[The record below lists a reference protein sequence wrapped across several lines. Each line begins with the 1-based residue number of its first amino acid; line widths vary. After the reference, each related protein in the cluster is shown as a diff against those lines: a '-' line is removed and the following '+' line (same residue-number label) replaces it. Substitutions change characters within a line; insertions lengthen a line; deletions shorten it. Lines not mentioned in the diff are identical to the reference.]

1 MRPELR
7 FVLAIFL
14 MIGVLFGTNL
24 LFPPPPTLEPPTPA
38 AVEGEPQTEEPP
50 ESAVTTSVGIGVVP
64 APDAPVVPERRIRV
78 RGPLYE
84 FEFSNYG
91 AQLQSAVLPGF
102 RSFADDGPVQLLL
115 RDGPGAFGNRVAVA
129 GDTLDFS
136 AMPFEVSPAEGLTLA
151 EGGDPQELGFAFR
164 SPDGA
169 TGFEIRYRF
178 DPDSYLID
186 VRGRVLGV
194 DRGLLLT
201 DLGQGLAFN
210 EARPADDEQALAYVV
225 NHTQDG
231 IRQRP
236 LRNFEDDRVEDGP
249 LLWVALKSKYFLAAL
264 LAGEDW
270 EAERF
275 LGGVFA
281 RRPVDLYGGEEPR
294 VSVTAAQSLLP
305 DDSFAYRVYLGPQDF
320 TRLTTIG
327 GDLEDVNPVGW
338 RWLRPV
344 IQPFAAIITT
354 ILIYLHNRLGWGYGW
369 VLILFGVMMRVV
381 LFPLN
386 QKAMRAQLRNT
397 AVAPMVKEIQAKYK
411 NDRERQQKE
420 MMRLYKEHGFNP
432 LAGCVPMLIPFP
444 VLITLFFVFQNT
456 IELRGVSFLWLPDLS
471 APDPL
476 YLLPVFLGLSM
487 FLLQWVSMRT
497 MEQVNPQ
504 MKMMLWFMPIFMV
517 FIFFQ
522 LASGLNLYY
531 ATANIATLPQQYWI
545 ARERQKARNKAPSQV

>member
-7 FVLAIFL
+7 FVLAIIL
-14 MIGVLFGTNL
+14 MIGVLFGTNV
-24 LFPPPPTLEPPTPA
+24 LFPPTAPLEAPLEETVESAAPTGEPA
-38 AVEGEPQTEEPP
+38 AATDVGT
-50 ESAVTTSVGIGVVP
+50 TTSVTAP
-64 APDAPVVPERRIRV
+64 APDPPVVPERRVLV

-91 AQLQSAVLPGF
+91 AQLESVLLTGF
-102 RSFADDGPVQLLL
+102 KSFVDDGPAQLIP
-115 RDGPGAFGNRVAVA
+115 RGGPGALGSRIVAA
-129 GDTLDFS
+129 SDTLDFS
-136 AMPFEVSPAEGLTLA
+136 GVPFLVSPADGLDLV
-151 EGGDPQELGFAFR
+151 EGGDPQQLSFTFTSANG
-164 SPDGA
+164 GL
-169 TGFEIRYRF
+169 GFEIRYLF
-178 DPDSYLID
+178 DPDSYLIA
-186 VRGRVLGV
+186 VSGQVQGIN
-194 DRGLLLT
+194 RGLLLT
-201 DLGQGLAFN
+201 DMGHGLAFN
-210 EARPADDEQALAYVV
+210 EARPADDEQALAYVI

-236 LRNFEDDRVEDGP
+236 LRRFEDDRIEDGP
-249 LLWVALKSKYFLAAL
+249 LLWAAFKSKYFLMAL
-264 LAGEDW
+264 LAGDDW
-270 EAERF
+270 ESERF
-275 LGGVFA
+275 LGGVVA
-281 RRPVDLYGGEEPR
+281 RRRPELEGAGPG
-294 VSVTAAQSLLP
+294 VSVTAAQSLLA

-320 TRLTTIG
+320 TRLTAIG

-354 ILIYLHNRLGWGYGW
+354 ILIYLHNQLGWGYGM
-369 VLILFGVMMRVV
+369 VLILFGVMMRIV

-397 AVAPMVKEIQAKYK
+397 AAAPLVKEIQTKYK
-411 NDRERQQKE
+411 NEPERQQKE

-456 IELRGVSFLWLPDLS
+456 IELRGVPFLWLPDLS
-471 APDPL
+471 APDPF
-476 YLLPVFLGLSM
+476 YVLPVFLGISM
-487 FLLQWVSMRT
+487 FLLQWVSMRS

-517 FIFFQ
+517 FIFLQ

-545 ARERQKARNKAPSQV
+545 AKERKKARVKPS

>member
-24 LFPPPPTLEPPTPA
+24 LFPPPPTPELPVPA
-38 AVEGEPQTEEPP
+38 AVEGEAPAVEPAEP
-50 ESAVTTSVGIGVVP
+50 GVTGSSAVGAAAV
-64 APDAPVVPERRIRV
+64 PDAPVVAERRICV
-78 RGPLYE
+78 QGPLYE

-91 AQLQSAVLPGF
+91 ARLQSAILPGF

-115 RDGPGAFGNRVAVA
+115 RDGPGALGNRVAVP

-136 AMPFEVSPAEGLTLA
+136 AVPFEVSPAEGLALV
-151 EGGDPQELGFAFR
+151 EGDDPQELSFTFR
-164 SPDGA
+164 SPDGT

-210 EARPADDEQALAYVV
+210 ETRPDDDEQALAYVV

-236 LRNFEDDRVEDGP
+236 LRNFEEDRVEDGP
-249 LLWVALKSKYFLAAL
+249 LLWAALKSKYFLAAL
-264 LAGEDW
+264 LAGDDW

-294 VSVTAAQSLLP
+294 VSVTTAQSLLP

-320 TRLTTIG
+320 TRLRAIG

-354 ILIYLHNRLGWGYGW
+354 ILIYLHNQLGWGYGW

-411 NDRERQQKE
+411 NDPERQQKE

-545 ARERQKARNKAPSQV
+545 ARERQKARTKAPS

>member
-7 FVLAIFL
+7 FVLAVML

-24 LFPPPPTLEPPTPA
+24 LFPPAPPPDPPGA
-38 AVEGEPQTEEPP
+38 AEAEGDVRAGDPP
-50 ESAVTTSVGIGVVP
+50 EAVGVTGGGAVIP
-64 APDAPVVPERRIRV
+64 AEPDPPAVPERRIPV

-91 AQLQSAVLPGF
+91 ARLESAILREF
-102 RSFADDGPVQLLL
+102 RSFVDDGPVQLLP
-115 RDGPGAFGNRVAVA
+115 RGGRGAMGSRIVVA

-136 AMPFEVSPAEGLTLA
+136 VVPFEVSPAEGLTLV
-151 EGGDPQELGFAFR
+151 EGGDPQELAFTFR
-164 SPDGA
+164 SPDGRL
-169 TGFEIRYRF
+169 GFEIRYRF
-178 DPDSYLID
+178 DPDSYLIG
-186 VRGRVLGV
+186 VHGRVQGV
-194 DRGLLLT
+194 ERGLLLT
-201 DLGQGLAFN
+201 DLGEGLAFN

-225 NHTQDG
+225 NHSQDG

-236 LRNFEDDRVEDGP
+236 LRNFEEDRVEDGP
-249 LLWVALKSKYFLAAL
+249 LLWAAFKSKYFLAAL
-264 LAGEDW
+264 MAGEGW
-270 EAERF
+270 EAGRF

-281 RRPVDLYGGEEPR
+281 RRPLDMLGGEEPR

-320 TRLTTIG
+320 TRLREIG

-354 ILIYLHNRLGWGYGW
+354 ILIYLHNQLGWGYGW

-397 AVAPMVKEIQAKYK
+397 AVAPLVKEIQTKYK
-411 NDRERQQKE
+411 SDPERQQKE
-420 MMRLYKEHGFNP
+420 MMKLYKDHGFNP

-476 YLLPVFLGLSM
+476 YLLPVFLGVSM
-487 FLLQWVSMRT
+487 FLLQWVSMRS

-545 ARERQKARNKAPSQV
+545 AKERQKAQAKPA

>member
-24 LFPPPPTLEPPTPA
+24 LFPPPPATEPPVPA
-38 AVEGEPQTEEPP
+38 AAESEPQAEEPAEP
-50 ESAVTTSVGIGVVP
+50 AVTAPTGIAATAV
-64 APDAPVVPERRIRV
+64 PDAPVVPERRIRV
-78 RGPLYE
+78 QGPLYE

-91 AQLQSAVLPGF
+91 AQLHSAMLPGF
-102 RSFADDGPVQLLL
+102 RSFVDDGPVQLLL
-115 RDGPGAFGNRVAVA
+115 RSGPGALGSRVAVT

-136 AMPFEVSPAEGLTLA
+136 VVPFEVSPAEELMLV
-151 EGGDPQELGFAFR
+151 EGDDPQELSFTFL
-164 SPDGA
+164 SPDGR

-186 VRGRVLGV
+186 VHGRVLGV

-210 EARPADDEQALAYVV
+210 EARPADDETALAYVV
-225 NHTQDG
+225 NHSQDG

-236 LRNFEDDRVEDGP
+236 LRNFEEDRVEDGP

-264 LAGEDW
+264 LAGDGR

-320 TRLTTIG
+320 TRLRAIG
-327 GDLEDVNPVGW
+327 SDLEDVNPVGW

-354 ILIYLHNRLGWGYGW
+354 ILIYLHNQLGWGYGW

-411 NDRERQQKE
+411 KDPERQQKE

-545 ARERQKARNKAPSQV
+545 ARERQKARNKAS

>member
-7 FVLAIFL
+7 FVLAILL

-24 LFPPPPTLEPPTPA
+24 LFPPPPAPEAPVPA
-38 AVEGEPQTEEPP
+38 AVESEPRAGEPA
-50 ESAVTTSVGIGVVP
+50 ESAVTPSSGI
-64 APDAPVVPERRIRV
+64 ATAAEPDPPEVPERRIRV

-91 AQLQSAVLPGF
+91 AQLHSAMLPGF
-102 RSFADDGPVQLLL
+102 TSFADDGPVQLLL
-115 RDGPGAFGNRVAVA
+115 RNGPGALGNRVAVA

-136 AMPFEVSPAEGLTLA
+136 AVPFEVSPAEGLALV
-151 EGGDPQELGFAFR
+151 EGGDPQELSFTFR
-164 SPDGA
+164 SPDGMY
-169 TGFEIRYRF
+169 GFEIRYRF
-178 DPDSYLID
+178 DPASYLID

-210 EARPADDEQALAYVV
+210 EARPSDDEQALGYVV

-236 LRNFEDDRVEDGP
+236 LRNFEEDRVEDGP

-264 LAGEDW
+264 LAGEDR

-320 TRLTTIG
+320 TRLRAIG

-354 ILIYLHNRLGWGYGW
+354 ILIYLHNQLGWGYGW

-411 NDRERQQKE
+411 NDPERQQKE

-545 ARERQKARNKAPSQV
+545 ARERQKARNKAPS

>member
-7 FVLAIFL
+7 FVLAILL

-24 LFPPPPTLEPPTPA
+24 LFPPPPAPEAPVPA
-38 AVEGEPQTEEPP
+38 AVESEPRAGEPA
-50 ESAVTTSVGIGVVP
+50 ESAVTPSSGI
-64 APDAPVVPERRIRV
+64 ATAAEPDPPEVPERRIRV

-91 AQLQSAVLPGF
+91 AQLHSAMLPGF
-102 RSFADDGPVQLLL
+102 TSFADDGPVQLLL
-115 RDGPGAFGNRVAVA
+115 RNGPGALGNRVAVA

-136 AMPFEVSPAEGLTLA
+136 AVPFEVSPAEGLALV
-151 EGGDPQELGFAFR
+151 EGGDPQELSFTFR
-164 SPDGA
+164 SPDGMY
-169 TGFEIRYRF
+169 GFEIRYRF
-178 DPDSYLID
+178 DPASYLID

-210 EARPADDEQALAYVV
+210 EARPSDDEQALGYVV

-236 LRNFEDDRVEDGP
+236 LRNFEEDRVEDGP

-264 LAGEDW
+264 LAGEDR

-320 TRLTTIG
+320 TRLRAIG

-354 ILIYLHNRLGWGYGW
+354 ILIYLHNQLGWGYGW

-411 NDRERQQKE
+411 NDPERQQKE

-476 YLLPVFLGLSM
+476 YLLPVFLGVSM

-545 ARERQKARNKAPSQV
+545 ARERQKARNKAPS

>member
-14 MIGVLFGTNL
+14 MVGVLFGTNL
-24 LFPPPPTLEPPTPA
+24 LFPPPPTPEAPVPA
-38 AVEGEPQTEEPP
+38 AVESEPQAGEPAEPAGTP
-50 ESAVTTSVGIGVVP
+50 SSGTATAAV
-64 APDAPVVPERRIRV
+64 PDPPVVPERRVRV

-91 AQLQSAVLPGF
+91 ARLHSAILPGF
-102 RSFADDGPVQLLL
+102 TSFADDGPVQLLL
-115 RDGPGAFGNRVAVA
+115 RNGPGAFGNRVALA

-136 AMPFEVSPAEGLTLA
+136 AVPFEVSPAEGLTLV
-151 EGGDPQELGFAFR
+151 EGDDSQELSFTFR

-169 TGFEIRYRF
+169 SGFEIRYRF
-178 DPDSYLID
+178 APDSYLID
-186 VRGRVLGV
+186 VSGRVLGV

-210 EARPADDEQALAYVV
+210 EARASDDEQALGYVV

-236 LRNFEDDRVEDGP
+236 LRNFDEDRVEDGP

-305 DDSFAYRVYLGPQDF
+305 DDSFSYRVYLGPQDF
-320 TRLTTIG
+320 TRLRAIG

-354 ILIYLHNRLGWGYGW
+354 ILIYLHNQLGWGYGW

-411 NDRERQQKE
+411 NDPERQQKE

-545 ARERQKARNKAPSQV
+545 ARERQKARNKAPS

>member
-24 LFPPPPTLEPPTPA
+24 LFPPAPDPPATPA
-38 AVEGEPQTEEPP
+38 GEAETP
-50 ESAVTTSVGIGVVP
+50 P
-64 APDAPVVPERRIRV
+64 APPDESPGAAPGGIAAAATSDRPEVPERRIRV

-91 AQLQSAVLPGF
+91 ARLRSAVLPEF
-102 RSFADDGPVQLLL
+102 RSFVEDGPVQLLP
-115 RDGPGAFGNRVAVA
+115 RGGPGAFGNRIVVR

-136 AMPFEVSPAEGLTLA
+136 QVPFEVYPAEGLTLV
-151 EGGDPQELGFAFR
+151 EGGDSQELRFTFGSA
-164 SPDGA
+164 DGGV
-169 TGFEIRYRF
+169 GFEIRYLF
-178 DPDSYLID
+178 APDSYLI
-186 VRGRVLGV
+186 GV
-194 DRGLLLT
+194 EGSVAGVERGLLLT
-201 DLGQGLAFN
+201 DLGEGLAFN

-231 IRQRP
+231 IRQQP
-236 LRNFEDDRVEDGP
+236 LRNFDEDQVEDGP

-264 LAGEDW
+264 LAGADGEP
-270 EAERF
+270 ERF

-281 RRPVDLYGGEEPR
+281 RRPVDPFAGEEPR
-294 VSVTAAQSLLP
+294 VSVTAAHSLLP

-320 TRLTTIG
+320 TRLRAIG

-354 ILIYLHNRLGWGYGW
+354 ILIYLHTQLGWGYGW

-397 AVAPMVKEIQAKYK
+397 AVAPLVKEIQAKYK
-411 NDRERQQKE
+411 SDPERQQKE
-420 MMRLYKEHGFNP
+420 MMKLYREHGFNP

-476 YLLPVFLGLSM
+476 YLLPVFLGASM

-545 ARERQKARNKAPSQV
+545 ARERQKARNKPS

>member
-14 MIGVLFGTNL
+14 MVGVLFGTNL
-24 LFPPPPTLEPPTPA
+24 LFPPPPAPEAPVPA
-38 AVEGEPQTEEPP
+38 AVESEPEPAEPTEP
-50 ESAVTTSVGIGVVP
+50 AVSPNSGIAAA
-64 APDAPVVPERRIRV
+64 APDPPVVPERRIRV

-91 AQLQSAVLPGF
+91 AQLHSAMLPGF

-115 RDGPGAFGNRVAVA
+115 RNGPGALGSRVAVA

-136 AMPFEVSPAEGLTLA
+136 VVPFEVSPAEGLALV
-151 EGGDPQELGFAFR
+151 EGDDPQELSFTFR
-164 SPDGA
+164 SPDGR
-169 TGFEIRYRF
+169 TGFEIHYRF

-201 DLGQGLAFN
+201 DLGEGLAFN
-210 EARPADDEQALAYVV
+210 EARPVDDEQALAYVV

-236 LRNFEDDRVEDGP
+236 LRNFEEDRVEDGP

-264 LAGEDW
+264 LAGEDR
-270 EAERF
+270 ETERF

-305 DDSFAYRVYLGPQDF
+305 DDSFAYRIYLGPQDF
-320 TRLTTIG
+320 TRLRAIG

-354 ILIYLHNRLGWGYGW
+354 ILIYLHNQLGWGYGW

-411 NDRERQQKE
+411 NDPERQQKE
-420 MMRLYKEHGFNP
+420 MMKLYREHGFNP

-497 MEQVNPQ
+497 MDQVNPQ

-545 ARERQKARNKAPSQV
+545 ARERQKAKNKAS

>member
-14 MIGVLFGTNL
+14 MMGVLFGTNL
-24 LFPPPPTLEPPTPA
+24 LFPPAPPPDAVEPAGDGGAPAREVSPPVGAATSTIADETAPDPPA
-38 AVEGEPQTEEPP
+38 A
-50 ESAVTTSVGIGVVP
+50 
-64 APDAPVVPERRIRV
+64 PERRIHV

-91 AQLQSAVLPGF
+91 ARLQSAILTGF
-102 RSFADDGPVQLLL
+102 RSFAEDGPVQLLP
-115 RDGPGAFGNRVAVA
+115 RGGPGALSNRVAVA

-136 AMPFEVSPAEGLTLA
+136 VLPFEVSPAEGLTLA
-151 EGGDPQELGFAFR
+151 EGGDPQELSFSFR
-164 SPDGA
+164 SPDGGP
-169 TGFEIRYRF
+169 GFDIRYRF
-178 DPDSYLID
+178 DPDSYLIE
-186 VRGRVLGV
+186 VNGNVHGV
-194 DRGLLLT
+194 ERGLLLT
-201 DLGQGLAFN
+201 DLGEGLAFN
-210 EARPADDEQALAYVV
+210 ETRPDDDEQALAYVV

-236 LRNFEDDRVEDGP
+236 LRNFEEAQVEDGP

-264 LAGEDW
+264 LAGEDSDS
-270 EAERF
+270 ERF

-281 RRPVDLYGGEEPR
+281 RRPVDGFAAVEPR
-294 VSVTAAQSLLP
+294 VSVTAAQSLLG

-320 TRLTTIG
+320 TRLRAIG

-354 ILIYLHNRLGWGYGW
+354 ILIYLHSQLGWGYGW

-397 AVAPMVKEIQAKYK
+397 AVAPLVKEIQTRYK
-411 NDRERQQKE
+411 TDPERQQKE
-420 MMRLYKEHGFNP
+420 MMKLYKEHGFNP

-476 YLLPVFLGLSM
+476 YLLPVFLGVSM
-487 FLLQWVSMRT
+487 FLLQWVSMRS

-545 ARERQKARNKAPSQV
+545 ARERKKAAGKKPS

>member
-7 FVLAIFL
+7 FVLAIVL

-24 LFPPPPTLEPPTPA
+24 LFPPGPPPAQPDAAGGESDIPATVRAEPTGEA
-38 AVEGEPQTEEPP
+38 AGASITRAPPDPP
-50 ESAVTTSVGIGVVP
+50 E
-64 APDAPVVPERRIRV
+64 VPERRIRV

-91 AQLQSAVLPGF
+91 AQLVSAILPEF
-102 RSFADDGPVQLLL
+102 RSFADDGDGPVELLP
-115 RDGPGAFGNRVAVA
+115 RGGPGALGNRIAVS
-129 GDTLDFS
+129 GDTLDFL
-136 AMPFEVSPAEGLTLA
+136 AVPFAVSPADGLTLVA
-151 EGGDPQELGFAFR
+151 GGDPQELSFAFR
-164 SPDGA
+164 SVDGQL
-169 TGFEIRYRF
+169 GLEIRYRF
-178 DPDSYLID
+178 DPDSYL
-186 VRGRVLGV
+186 VGVQGRVHGV
-194 DRGLLLT
+194 ERGLLLT
-201 DLGQGLAFN
+201 ELGDGLAFN
-210 EARPADDEQALAYVV
+210 EARPADDEQALAYVI

-236 LRNFEDDRVEDGP
+236 LRRFEDERVEDGP
-249 LLWVALKSKYFLAAL
+249 LFWAAFKSKYFLLAL
-264 LAGEDW
+264 MAGDDW
-270 EAERF
+270 EAGRF
-275 LGGVFA
+275 LGGIFA
-281 RRPVDLYGGEEPR
+281 RLPLDAQDGEEPR
-294 VSVTAAQSLLP
+294 VSVTVAQSLLP

-320 TRLTTIG
+320 TRLRAVG

-354 ILIYLHNRLGWGYGW
+354 ILIYLHNQLGWGYGW

-397 AVAPMVKEIQAKYK
+397 AVAPLVKEIQAKYK
-411 NDRERQQKE
+411 NDPDRQQKE
-420 MMRLYKEHGFNP
+420 MMRLYREHGFNP

-476 YLLPVFLGLSM
+476 YVLPVFLGISM
-487 FLLQWVSMRT
+487 FLLQWVSMRS

-517 FIFFQ
+517 FIFFR

-545 ARERQKARNKAPSQV
+545 AKERQKARTKPS

>member
-24 LFPPPPTLEPPTPA
+24 LFPPPPAPEAPVPA
-38 AVEGEPQTEEPP
+38 AVESEPQTGELAEPTGTP
-50 ESAVTTSVGIGVVP
+50 SSGIATAAV
-64 APDAPVVPERRIRV
+64 PDPPVVPERRIRV

-91 AQLQSAVLPGF
+91 AQLHSAILPGF

-115 RDGPGAFGNRVAVA
+115 RNGPGALGNRVAIA

-136 AMPFEVSPAEGLTLA
+136 AVPFEVSPAEGLTLV
-151 EGGDPQELGFAFR
+151 EGDDSQELSFTFR
-164 SPDGA
+164 TPDGA

-186 VRGRVLGV
+186 VRGRVPGV

-201 DLGQGLAFN
+201 GLGQGLAFN

-236 LRNFEDDRVEDGP
+236 LRNFEEDRVEDGP

-264 LAGEDW
+264 LAGDNW

-305 DDSFAYRVYLGPQDF
+305 DASFAYRVYLGPQDF
-320 TRLTTIG
+320 TRLRAIG
-327 GDLEDVNPVGW
+327 ADLEEVNPVGW

-354 ILIYLHNRLGWGYGW
+354 ILIYLHNQLGWGYGW

-411 NDRERQQKE
+411 NDPERQQKE
-420 MMRLYKEHGFNP
+420 MMKLYREHGFNP

-476 YLLPVFLGLSM
+476 YLLPVFLGVSM

-545 ARERQKARNKAPSQV
+545 ARERQKARNKAPS

>member
-14 MIGVLFGTNL
+14 MVGVLFGTNV
-24 LFPPPPTLEPPTPA
+24 LFPPPPAPEAPVPS
-38 AVEGEPQTEEPP
+38 AVEGEPEPAEPTEP
-50 ESAVTTSVGIGVVP
+50 AVSPSSGTATA
-64 APDAPVVPERRIRV
+64 APDPPVVPERRIRV

-91 AQLQSAVLPGF
+91 AQLHSAMLPGF
-102 RSFADDGPVQLLL
+102 RSFADDDGPVQLLL
-115 RDGPGAFGNRVAVA
+115 RNGPGALGSRVAVA

-136 AMPFEVSPAEGLTLA
+136 VVPFEVSPAEGLALV
-151 EGGDPQELGFAFR
+151 EGDDPQELSFTFR
-164 SPDGA
+164 SPDGR
-169 TGFEIRYRF
+169 TGFEIHYRF

-236 LRNFEDDRVEDGP
+236 LRNFEEDRVEDGP

-264 LAGEDW
+264 LAGEDR
-270 EAERF
+270 ETERF

-320 TRLTTIG
+320 TRLRAIG

-354 ILIYLHNRLGWGYGW
+354 ILIYLHNQLGWGYGW

-411 NDRERQQKE
+411 NDPERQQKE
-420 MMRLYKEHGFNP
+420 MMKLYREHGFNP

-476 YLLPVFLGLSM
+476 YLLPVFLGVSM

-497 MEQVNPQ
+497 MDQVNPQ

-545 ARERQKARNKAPSQV
+545 ARERQKAKNKAS

>member
-24 LFPPPPTLEPPTPA
+24 LFPPEPPPEPA
-38 AVEGEPQTEEPP
+38 SVEGNPRPAEPVESTAP
-50 ESAVTTSVGIGVVP
+50 EAEASRVTIEATP
-64 APDAPVVPERRIRV
+64 EAPEVPERRILV

-91 AQLQSAVLPGF
+91 AQLESAILPGF
-102 RSFADDGPVQLLL
+102 RSFADDGPVQLLP
-115 RDGPGAFGNRVAVA
+115 RDGPGALGSRVVVT

-136 AMPFEVSPAEGLTLA
+136 VVPFEVTPAEGLTLV
-151 EGGDPQELGFAFR
+151 EGGEPGELAFTFQ
-164 SPDGA
+164 SPDGGS
-169 TGFEIRYRF
+169 GFEIRYRF
-178 DPDSYLID
+178 DPDSYLIE
-186 VRGRVLGV
+186 VSGRVHGV

-201 DLGQGLAFN
+201 DLGEGLAFN
-210 EARPADDEQALAYVV
+210 ETRPEDDEQALAYVV

-236 LRNFEDDRVEDGP
+236 LRNFEEDRVEDGP

-264 LAGEDW
+264 LAGDDW

-281 RRPVDLYGGEEPR
+281 HRPVDLFGGEEPR

-305 DDSFAYRVYLGPQDF
+305 DDSFAYRIYLGPQDF
-320 TRLTTIG
+320 TRLRAIG
-327 GDLEDVNPVGW
+327 GDLEEVNPVGW

-354 ILIYLHNRLGWGYGW
+354 ILIYLHNQLDLGYGW

-411 NDRERQQKE
+411 DNPERQQKE

-456 IELRGVSFLWLPDLS
+456 IELRGVPFLWLPDLS
-471 APDPL
+471 APDPF
-476 YLLPVFLGLSM
+476 YILPVFLGVSM
-487 FLLQWVSMRT
+487 FLLQWVSMRS

-545 ARERQKARNKAPSQV
+545 ARERKKAQNKPS

>member
-7 FVLAIFL
+7 FVLAILL

-24 LFPPPPTLEPPTPA
+24 LFPPPPAPEAPVPA
-38 AVEGEPQTEEPP
+38 AVESEPRAGEPA
-50 ESAVTTSVGIGVVP
+50 ESAVTPSSGI
-64 APDAPVVPERRIRV
+64 ATAAEPDPPEVPERRIRV

-91 AQLQSAVLPGF
+91 AQLHSAMLPGF
-102 RSFADDGPVQLLL
+102 TSFADDGPVQLLL
-115 RDGPGAFGNRVAVA
+115 RNGPGALGNRVAVA

-136 AMPFEVSPAEGLTLA
+136 AVPFEVSPAEGLALV
-151 EGGDPQELGFAFR
+151 EGGDPQELSFTFR
-164 SPDGA
+164 SPDGMY
-169 TGFEIRYRF
+169 GFEIRYRF
-178 DPDSYLID
+178 DPASYLID
-186 VRGRVLGV
+186 VRGRVRGV

-210 EARPADDEQALAYVV
+210 EARPSDDEQALGYVV

-236 LRNFEDDRVEDGP
+236 LRNFEEDRVEDGP

-264 LAGEDW
+264 LAGEDR

-320 TRLTTIG
+320 TRLRAIG

-354 ILIYLHNRLGWGYGW
+354 ILIYLHNQLGWGYGW

-411 NDRERQQKE
+411 NDPERQQKE

-545 ARERQKARNKAPSQV
+545 ARERQKARNKAPS

>member
-7 FVLAIFL
+7 FVLAIVL

-24 LFPPPPTLEPPTPA
+24 LFPPGPPPEQPDAAGGESDIPA
-38 AVEGEPQTEEPP
+38 TVREEPTGEAAGASITRAPPDPP
-50 ESAVTTSVGIGVVP
+50 E
-64 APDAPVVPERRIRV
+64 VPERRIRV
-78 RGPLYE
+78 SGPLYE

-91 AQLQSAVLPGF
+91 AQLESALLSEF
-102 RSFADDGPVQLLL
+102 RSFADDGPVELLP
-115 RDGPGAFGNRVAVA
+115 RGGPGAFGNRIAA
-129 GDTLDFS
+129 SSDTLDFS
-136 AMPFEVSPAEGLTLA
+136 VVPFEVSPADGLALV
-151 EGGDPQELGFAFR
+151 EGGDPQELAFAFR
-164 SPDGA
+164 SADGQL
-169 TGFEIRYRF
+169 GFEIRYRF
-178 DPDSYLID
+178 HPDSYL
-186 VRGRVLGV
+186 VGVQGRVHGV
-194 DRGLLLT
+194 ERGLLLT
-201 DLGQGLAFN
+201 ELGDGLAFN
-210 EARPADDEQALAYVV
+210 EARPADDEQALAYVI

-231 IRQRP
+231 IRQQP
-236 LRNFEDDRVEDGP
+236 LRRFEDDRVEDGP
-249 LLWVALKSKYFLAAL
+249 LLWAAFKSKYFLLAL
-264 LAGEDW
+264 MAGDDW
-270 EAERF
+270 EAGRF

-281 RRPVDLYGGEEPR
+281 HRPLDVRDGEEPR

-320 TRLTTIG
+320 TRLTAIG

-354 ILIYLHNRLGWGYGW
+354 ILIYLHNQLGWGYGW

-397 AVAPMVKEIQAKYK
+397 AVAPLVKEIQAKYK
-411 NDRERQQKE
+411 NDPDRQQKE
-420 MMRLYKEHGFNP
+420 MMRLYREHGFNP

-476 YLLPVFLGLSM
+476 YLLPVFLGVSM
-487 FLLQWVSMRT
+487 FLLQWVSMRS

-517 FIFFQ
+517 FIFFR

-545 ARERQKARNKAPSQV
+545 AKERQKARTKPS

>member
-7 FVLAIFL
+7 FVLAIVL

-24 LFPPPPTLEPPTPA
+24 LFSPATPPEQPEEA
-38 AVEGEPQTEEPP
+38 AVESDIPAGEPAETTDE
-50 ESAVTTSVGIGVVP
+50 ATVGDVTAAP
-64 APDAPVVPERRIRV
+64 PDAPEVPERRIRV

-91 AQLQSAVLPGF
+91 AQLVSAVLPEF
-102 RSFADDGPVQLLL
+102 RSFADDGDGPVELLP
-115 RDGPGAFGNRVAVA
+115 RGGPGALGNRIAVA
-129 GDTLDFS
+129 ADTLDFL
-136 AMPFEVSPAEGLTLA
+136 AAPFDVSPADGLTLV
-151 EGGDPQELGFAFR
+151 EGGDPQELTFVFR
-164 SPDGA
+164 SVSGEL
-169 TGFEIRYRF
+169 GLEIRYRF
-178 DPDSYLID
+178 DPDSYL
-186 VRGRVLGV
+186 VGVQGRVQGV
-194 DRGLLLT
+194 ERGLLLT
-201 DLGQGLAFN
+201 DLGHGLASN
-210 EARPADDEQALAYVV
+210 EARPADDEQALAYVI
-225 NHTQDG
+225 NHAQDG

-236 LRNFEDDRVEDGP
+236 LRRFEDDQVEDGP
-249 LLWVALKSKYFLAAL
+249 LFWAAFKSKYFLVAL
-264 LAGEDW
+264 MAGDDW
-270 EAERF
+270 EAGRF

-281 RRPVDLYGGEEPR
+281 RRPFEALATEEPR
-294 VSVTAAQSLLP
+294 VSVTVAQSLLP

-320 TRLTTIG
+320 TRLREIG
-327 GDLEDVNPVGW
+327 GNLEDVNPVGW

-354 ILIYLHNRLGWGYGW
+354 ILIYLHNQLGLGYGW
-369 VLILFGVMMRVV
+369 VLILFGVMMRIV

-397 AVAPMVKEIQAKYK
+397 AVAPLVKEIQAKYK
-411 NDRERQQKE
+411 NDPERQQKE
-420 MMRLYKEHGFNP
+420 MMKLYRDHGFNP

-476 YLLPVFLGLSM
+476 YLLPVFLGVSM
-487 FLLQWVSMRT
+487 FLLQWVSMRS

-545 ARERQKARNKAPSQV
+545 AKERQKARTKPS

>member
-24 LFPPPPTLEPPTPA
+24 LFPPPPAPEAPVPA
-38 AVEGEPQTEEPP
+38 AVESEPRAGEPAEPAVTPSSGIATAAVPDPP
-50 ESAVTTSVGIGVVP
+50 E
-64 APDAPVVPERRIRV
+64 VPERRIRV

-91 AQLQSAVLPGF
+91 AQLHSAMLPGF
-102 RSFADDGPVQLLL
+102 TSFADDGPVQLLL
-115 RDGPGAFGNRVAVA
+115 RNGPGALGNRVAVA

-136 AMPFEVSPAEGLTLA
+136 AVPFEVSPAEGLALV
-151 EGGDPQELGFAFR
+151 EGDDPQELSFTFR
-164 SPDGA
+164 SPDGMY
-169 TGFEIRYRF
+169 GFEIRYRF
-178 DPDSYLID
+178 DPASYLID

-210 EARPADDEQALAYVV
+210 EARPSDDEQALGYVV

-236 LRNFEDDRVEDGP
+236 LRNFEEDRVEDGP

-264 LAGEDW
+264 LAGEDG

-320 TRLTTIG
+320 TRLRAIG

-354 ILIYLHNRLGWGYGW
+354 ILIYLHNQLGWGYGW

-411 NDRERQQKE
+411 NDPERQQKE

-476 YLLPVFLGLSM
+476 YLLPVFLGVSM

-545 ARERQKARNKAPSQV
+545 ARERQKARNKAP

>member
-24 LFPPPPTLEPPTPA
+24 LFPPGPPPETPVPA
-38 AVEGEPQTEEPP
+38 AVEAEPETAEPAEPGATERSGVAV
-50 ESAVTTSVGIGVVP
+50 SAV
-64 APDAPVVPERRIRV
+64 PDPPVVPERRIGV

-91 AQLQSAVLPGF
+91 ARLESAVLPGF
-102 RSFADDGPVQLLL
+102 RSFVDDGPVQLLL
-115 RDGPGAFGNRVAVA
+115 RNGPGALGNRVAVA
-129 GDTLDFS
+129 GDTLDFTVV
-136 AMPFEVSPAEGLTLA
+136 PFEVSPEEGLTLI
-151 EGGDPQELGFAFR
+151 EGGDPQELSFTFG
-164 SPDGA
+164 SPDGGS
-169 TGFEIRYRF
+169 GFEIRYRF

-186 VRGRVLGV
+186 VRGRVHGV

-210 EARPADDEQALAYVV
+210 ETRPADDEQALAYVV

-231 IRQRP
+231 IRQRR
-236 LRNFEDDRVEDGP
+236 LRDFEEDRVEDGP

-264 LAGEDW
+264 LAGGDGET
-270 EAERF
+270 ERF

-281 RRPVDLYGGEEPR
+281 RRPADLYGGEEPR
-294 VSVTAAQSLLP
+294 VSVAAAQSLLA
-305 DDSFAYRVYLGPQDF
+305 DDSFAYRLYLGPQDF
-320 TRLTTIG
+320 TRLTAIG
-327 GDLEDVNPVGW
+327 SDLEDVNPVGW

-354 ILIYLHNRLGWGYGW
+354 ILIYLHNQLGWGYGW
-369 VLILFGVMMRVV
+369 VLILFGVMMRIV

-397 AVAPMVKEIQAKYK
+397 AVAPLVKEIQAKYK
-411 NDRERQQKE
+411 SDPERQQKE

-476 YLLPVFLGLSM
+476 YLLPVFLGASM
-487 FLLQWVSMRT
+487 FLLQWVSMRS

-545 ARERQKARNKAPSQV
+545 ARERQKARIKPS

>member
-7 FVLAIFL
+7 FVLAVVL

-24 LFPPPPTLEPPTPA
+24 LFPPVPSPEPPAAAGVEDDVRAGESAGVADAPA
-38 AVEGEPQTEEPP
+38 RGTVASAAPDPP
-50 ESAVTTSVGIGVVP
+50 E
-64 APDAPVVPERRIRV
+64 VPERRILV

-91 AQLQSAVLPGF
+91 ARLESAILREF
-102 RSFADDGPVQLLL
+102 RSFVDDGPVQLLP
-115 RDGPGAFGNRVAVA
+115 RGGRGAMGSRVVVA

-136 AMPFEVSPAEGLTLA
+136 VVPFDVSPAEGLTLV
-151 EGGDPQELGFAFR
+151 EGGDPQELAFAFR
-164 SPDGA
+164 NADG
-169 TGFEIRYRF
+169 GLGLEIRYRF

-186 VRGRVLGV
+186 VQGRVDGV
-194 DRGLLLT
+194 ERALLLT
-201 DLGQGLAFN
+201 DLGEGLAFN
-210 EARPADDEQALAYVV
+210 EARPADDEQALAYVL
-225 NHTQDG
+225 NHSQDG

-236 LRNFEDDRVEDGP
+236 LRNFEEDRVEDGP
-249 LLWVALKSKYFLAAL
+249 LLWVAFKSKYFLTAL
-264 LAGEDW
+264 MAGEDW
-270 EAERF
+270 EAGRF

-281 RRPVDLYGGEEPR
+281 RRPLDMLGGDEPR
-294 VSVTAAQSLLP
+294 VSVAAAQSLLP
-305 DDSFAYRVYLGPQDF
+305 DDSFAYRIYLGPQDF
-320 TRLTTIG
+320 TRLRAIG

-354 ILIYLHNRLGWGYGW
+354 ILIYLHNQLGWGYGW

-397 AVAPMVKEIQAKYK
+397 AVAPLVKEIQAKYK
-411 NDRERQQKE
+411 NDPERQQKE

-476 YLLPVFLGLSM
+476 YLLPVFLGVSM
-487 FLLQWVSMRT
+487 FLLQWVSMRS

-545 ARERQKARNKAPSQV
+545 ARERQKAAKTKPS

>member
-7 FVLAIFL
+7 FVLAILL

-24 LFPPPPTLEPPTPA
+24 LFPPPPAPEAPVPA
-38 AVEGEPQTEEPP
+38 AVESEPRAGEPA
-50 ESAVTTSVGIGVVP
+50 ESAVTPSSGI
-64 APDAPVVPERRIRV
+64 ATAAEPDPPEVPERRIRV

-91 AQLQSAVLPGF
+91 AQLHSAMLPGF
-102 RSFADDGPVQLLL
+102 TSFADDGPVQLLL
-115 RDGPGAFGNRVAVA
+115 RNGPGALGNRVAVA

-136 AMPFEVSPAEGLTLA
+136 AVPFEVSPAEGLALV
-151 EGGDPQELGFAFR
+151 EGGDPQELRFTFR
-164 SPDGA
+164 SPDGMY
-169 TGFEIRYRF
+169 GFEIRYRF
-178 DPDSYLID
+178 DPASYLID

-210 EARPADDEQALAYVV
+210 EARPSDDEQALGYVV

-236 LRNFEDDRVEDGP
+236 LRNFEEDRVEDGP

-264 LAGEDW
+264 LAGEDR

-320 TRLTTIG
+320 TRLRAIG

-354 ILIYLHNRLGWGYGW
+354 ILIYLHNQLGWGYGW

-411 NDRERQQKE
+411 NDPERQQKE

-476 YLLPVFLGLSM
+476 YLLPVFLGVSM

-545 ARERQKARNKAPSQV
+545 ARERQKARNKAPS

>member
-24 LFPPPPTLEPPTPA
+24 LFPPPPAPEAPVPA
-38 AVEGEPQTEEPP
+38 AVESEPQAGELAEPAGTP
-50 ESAVTTSVGIGVVP
+50 SSGIAAAAV
-64 APDAPVVPERRIRV
+64 PDPPVVPERRVRV

-91 AQLQSAVLPGF
+91 AQLHSAILPGF

-115 RDGPGAFGNRVAVA
+115 RDGPGALGNRVAIA

-136 AMPFEVSPAEGLTLA
+136 AVPFEVSPAEGLTLV
-151 EGGDPQELGFAFR
+151 EGDDSQELSFTFR
-164 SPDGA
+164 TPDGA

-178 DPDSYLID
+178 DPDSHLID
-186 VRGRVLGV
+186 VRGSVLGV

-236 LRNFEDDRVEDGP
+236 LRNFEEDRVEDGP

-264 LAGEDW
+264 LAGDDW

-305 DDSFAYRVYLGPQDF
+305 DASFAYRVYLGPQDF
-320 TRLTTIG
+320 TRLRAIG
-327 GDLEDVNPVGW
+327 ADLEDVNPVGW

-354 ILIYLHNRLGWGYGW
+354 ILIYLHNQLGWGYGW

-411 NDRERQQKE
+411 NDPERQQKE
-420 MMRLYKEHGFNP
+420 MMKLYREHGFNP

-476 YLLPVFLGLSM
+476 YLLPVFLGVSM

-545 ARERQKARNKAPSQV
+545 ARERQKARNKAPS

>member
-7 FVLAIFL
+7 FVLAVVL

-24 LFPPPPTLEPPTPA
+24 LFPPVPPTEAPIPASPEREAATDEPA
-38 AVEGEPQTEEPP
+38 ASEAAGDREIMAADPPAPPAPP
-50 ESAVTTSVGIGVVP
+50 ERT
-64 APDAPVVPERRIRV
+64 IRV
-78 RGPLYE
+78 EGPLYA
-84 FEFSNYG
+84 FEFSSYG
-91 AQLQSAVLPGF
+91 ARLRSAMLPGF

-115 RDGPGAFGNRVAVA
+115 RDGTGALGSRVVVA

-136 AMPFEVSPAEGLTLA
+136 SVPFEVSPAEGLALVA
-151 EGGDPQELGFAFR
+151 GDDPGELSFTFAT
-164 SPDGA
+164 PDGG
-169 TGFEIRYRF
+169 TGFEIQYRF

-186 VRGRVLGV
+186 VRGRAFGV

-225 NHTQDG
+225 NHAQDG

-236 LRNFEDDRVEDGP
+236 LRNFEEDRVEDGP

-281 RRPVDLYGGEEPR
+281 RRPVDPYVGEEPR
-294 VSVTAAQSLLP
+294 VSVTATQSLLA
-305 DDSFAYRVYLGPQDF
+305 DDSFAYRLYLGPQDF
-320 TRLTTIG
+320 TRLRAIG

-354 ILIYLHNRLGWGYGW
+354 ILIYLHTQLGWGYGW
-369 VLILFGVMMRVV
+369 VLILFGVLMRVV

-397 AVAPMVKEIQAKYK
+397 AAAPLVKEIQTKYK
-411 NDRERQQKE
+411 NDPQRQQAE
-420 MMRLYKEHGFNP
+420 MMKLYREHGFNP
-432 LAGCVPMLIPFP
+432 LAGCVPMLIPLP

-476 YLLPVFLGLSM
+476 YLLPVFLGASM
-487 FLLQWVSMRT
+487 FLLQWVSMRA

-531 ATANIATLPQQYWI
+531 ATANVATLPQQYWI
-545 ARERQKARNKAPSQV
+545 AKERRKASANRPT

>member
-14 MIGVLFGTNL
+14 MVGVLFGTNL
-24 LFPPPPTLEPPTPA
+24 LFPPPPAPEAPVPA
-38 AVEGEPQTEEPP
+38 AVEGEPEPAEPTEP
-50 ESAVTTSVGIGVVP
+50 AVSPNSGIAAA
-64 APDAPVVPERRIRV
+64 APDPPAVPERRIRV

-91 AQLQSAVLPGF
+91 AQLQSAMLPGF
-102 RSFADDGPVQLLL
+102 RSFVDDGPVQLLL
-115 RDGPGAFGNRVAVA
+115 RNGPGALGSRVAVA

-136 AMPFEVSPAEGLTLA
+136 VVPFEVSPAEGLALV
-151 EGGDPQELGFAFR
+151 EGDDPQELSFTFR
-164 SPDGA
+164 SPDGR
-169 TGFEIRYRF
+169 TGFEIHYRF

-236 LRNFEDDRVEDGP
+236 LRNFEEDRVEDGP

-264 LAGEDW
+264 LAGEDG
-270 EAERF
+270 ETERF

-294 VSVTAAQSLLP
+294 VSVTAAQSLQP

-320 TRLTTIG
+320 TRLRAIG

-354 ILIYLHNRLGWGYGW
+354 ILIYLHNQLGWGYGW

-411 NDRERQQKE
+411 NDPERQQKE
-420 MMRLYKEHGFNP
+420 MMKLYREHGFNP

-456 IELRGVSFLWLPDLS
+456 IELRGVPFLWLPDLS

-476 YLLPVFLGLSM
+476 YLLPVFLGVSM

-497 MEQVNPQ
+497 MDQVNPQ

-545 ARERQKARNKAPSQV
+545 ARERQKAKNKAS

>member
-7 FVLAIFL
+7 FVLAILL

-24 LFPPPPTLEPPTPA
+24 LFPPPPAPEAPVPA
-38 AVEGEPQTEEPP
+38 AVESEPRAGEPA
-50 ESAVTTSVGIGVVP
+50 ESAVTPSSGI
-64 APDAPVVPERRIRV
+64 ATAAEPDPPEVPERRIRV

-91 AQLQSAVLPGF
+91 AQLHSAMLPGF
-102 RSFADDGPVQLLL
+102 TSFADDGPVQLLL
-115 RDGPGAFGNRVAVA
+115 RNGPGALGNRVAVA

-136 AMPFEVSPAEGLTLA
+136 AVPFEVSPAEGLALV
-151 EGGDPQELGFAFR
+151 EGDDPQELSFTFR
-164 SPDGA
+164 SPDGMY
-169 TGFEIRYRF
+169 GFEIRYRF
-178 DPDSYLID
+178 DPASYLID

-210 EARPADDEQALAYVV
+210 EARPSDDEQALGYVV

-236 LRNFEDDRVEDGP
+236 LRNFEEDRVEDGP

-264 LAGEDW
+264 LAGEDR

-320 TRLTTIG
+320 TRLRAIG

-354 ILIYLHNRLGWGYGW
+354 ILIYLHNQLGWGYGW

-411 NDRERQQKE
+411 NDPERQQKE

-545 ARERQKARNKAPSQV
+545 ARERQKARNKAPS

>member
-7 FVLAIFL
+7 FVLAIIL

-24 LFPPPPTLEPPTPA
+24 LFPPPPDPEPLAPA
-38 AVEGEPQTEEPP
+38 AVESEPRAEEPAEP
-50 ESAVTTSVGIGVVP
+50 SVTVGSGIAGAAV
-64 APDAPVVPERRIRV
+64 PDPPVVPERRIRV
-78 RGPLYE
+78 QGPLYE

-91 AQLQSAVLPGF
+91 AQLHSAMLPGF
-102 RSFADDGPVQLLL
+102 RSFTDDGPVQLLL
-115 RDGPGAFGNRVAVA
+115 RNGPGAFGSRIAVA

-136 AMPFEVSPAEGLTLA
+136 VVPFEVSPEQGLTLV
-151 EGGDPQELGFAFR
+151 EGDDAQELTFTFR
-164 SPDGA
+164 SPDGR

-178 DPDSYLID
+178 DPDSYLIG
-186 VRGRVLGV
+186 VSGRVQGV

-236 LRNFEDDRVEDGP
+236 LRNFEEDRVEDGP

-264 LAGEDW
+264 LAGEEW
-270 EAERF
+270 EGGRF

-305 DDSFAYRVYLGPQDF
+305 DDSFAYRIYLGPQDF
-320 TRLTTIG
+320 TRLRAIG

-354 ILIYLHNRLGWGYGW
+354 ILIYLHNQLGWGYGW

-411 NDRERQQKE
+411 NDPERQQKE

-476 YLLPVFLGLSM
+476 YLLPVFLGVSM

-545 ARERQKARNKAPSQV
+545 ARERQKARIQPSR

>member
-7 FVLAIFL
+7 FVLAIVL

-24 LFPPPPTLEPPTPA
+24 LFPPATPPEQPGEA
-38 AVEGEPQTEEPP
+38 AVESDIPAAERAATMDDATVGD
-50 ESAVTTSVGIGVVP
+50 VTAAP
-64 APDAPVVPERRIRV
+64 ADAPEVPERRIRV

-91 AQLQSAVLPGF
+91 AQLVSAILPGF
-102 RSFADDGPVQLLL
+102 RSFADDGDGPVELLP
-115 RDGPGAFGNRVAVA
+115 RDGPGALGNRIAVSA
-129 GDTLDFS
+129 DTLDFL
-136 AMPFEVSPAEGLTLA
+136 AVPFDVSPADGLTLE
-151 EGGDPQELGFAFR
+151 EGGDPQELTFVFR
-164 SPDGA
+164 SVSGEL
-169 TGFEIRYRF
+169 GLEVVYRF
-178 DPDSYLID
+178 DPDSYL
-186 VRGRVLGV
+186 VGVEGRVQGV
-194 DRGLLLT
+194 ERGLLLT
-201 DLGQGLAFN
+201 DLGHGLAFN
-210 EARPADDEQALAYVV
+210 EARPADDEQALAYVI
-225 NHTQDG
+225 NHAQDG
-231 IRQRP
+231 IRQQP
-236 LRNFEDDRVEDGP
+236 LRRFEDDQVEDGP
-249 LLWVALKSKYFLAAL
+249 LFWAAFKSKYFLVAL
-264 LAGEDW
+264 MAGGDW
-270 EAERF
+270 EAGRF

-281 RRPVDLYGGEEPR
+281 RRPLEAMGTEEPR
-294 VSVTAAQSLLP
+294 VAVTVAQSLLP

-320 TRLTTIG
+320 TRLRAIG

-354 ILIYLHNRLGWGYGW
+354 ILIYLHNQLGLGYGW
-369 VLILFGVMMRVV
+369 VLILFGVMMRIV

-397 AVAPMVKEIQAKYK
+397 AVAPLVKEIQAKYK
-411 NDRERQQKE
+411 NDPERQQKE
-420 MMRLYKEHGFNP
+420 MMKLYREHGFNP

-476 YLLPVFLGLSM
+476 YLLPVFLGVSM
-487 FLLQWVSMRT
+487 FLLQWVSMRS

-545 ARERQKARNKAPSQV
+545 ARERQKARTKTS

>member
-24 LFPPPPTLEPPTPA
+24 LFPPPPAPEAPVPA
-38 AVEGEPQTEEPP
+38 AVESEPRAGEPA
-50 ESAVTTSVGIGVVP
+50 ESAVTPSSGI
-64 APDAPVVPERRIRV
+64 ATAAEPDPPEVPERRIRV

-91 AQLQSAVLPGF
+91 AQLHSAMLPGF
-102 RSFADDGPVQLLL
+102 TSFADDGPVQLLL
-115 RDGPGAFGNRVAVA
+115 RNGPGALGNRVAVA

-136 AMPFEVSPAEGLTLA
+136 AVPFEVSPAEGLALV
-151 EGGDPQELGFAFR
+151 EGDDPQELSFTFR
-164 SPDGA
+164 SPDGMY
-169 TGFEIRYRF
+169 GFEIRYRF
-178 DPDSYLID
+178 DPASYLID

-210 EARPADDEQALAYVV
+210 EARPSDDEQALGYVV

-236 LRNFEDDRVEDGP
+236 LRNFEEDRVEDGP

-264 LAGEDW
+264 LAGEDR

-320 TRLTTIG
+320 TRLRAIG

-354 ILIYLHNRLGWGYGW
+354 ILIYLHNQLGWGYGW

-411 NDRERQQKE
+411 NDPERQQKE

-476 YLLPVFLGLSM
+476 YLLPVFLGVSM

-545 ARERQKARNKAPSQV
+545 ARERQKARNKAPS